1 MDVEEAKGTSVGTAG
16 QDLSVIQVLVDQL
29 VTLSSYNIIN
39 IRDSATEAAVAIG
52 KTVARDLLGRRE
64 MILQQRRLME
74 AEASKG
80 SRAKPTTRYSH
91 LMTTIKRMEQ
101 CLKSLDVITK
111 TVFDGCLVVRLK
123 DTHER
128 MRAACLSHLGHWV
141 QIDPEKYMRDEYLK
155 YLGWSL
161 NDDNNEVRRAV
172 IGALHR
178 ILDCTE
184 HTAKLHTFAARFAD
198 PLATLAALD
207 KDAVMNHQ
215 VVLLLQ
221 KLDKEGLLD
230 TVSEEVLDLVD
241 RIVFDLDIAEETR
254 SEALVFFMN
263 HTEGFEVDEEAE
275 EKVAAVRASD
285 AKKSTKRGKSRT
297 KATDKDAQLQFQRA
311 ANQLETLCEFVELH
325 ESEQYRS
332 KTKMLVEACLLVED
346 SRRLLTVN
354 WSVII
359 SLLLKESDGL
369 DQLDATSSLGE
380 YIALFLRELCR
391 HPPHGDEWRNRCD
404 A

>member
-1 MDVEEAKGTSVGTAG
+1 
-16 QDLSVIQVLVDQL
+16 
-29 VTLSSYNIIN
+29 
-39 IRDSATEAAVAIG
+39 
-52 KTVARDLLGRRE
+52 
-64 MILQQRRLME
+64 
-74 AEASKG
+74 
-80 SRAKPTTRYSH
+80 
-91 LMTTIKRMEQ
+91 
-101 CLKSLDVITK
+101 
-111 TVFDGCLVVRLK
+111 
-123 DTHER
+123 
-128 MRAACLSHLGHWV
+128 
-141 QIDPEKYMRDEYLK
+141 MRDEYLK

-285 AKKSTKRGKSRT
+285 AKKSTKRGKSLARKPLT
-297 KATDKDAQLQFQRA
+297 DAQLHFQRA
-311 ANQLETLCEFVELH
+311 VNQLETLCEFVELH

-369 DQLDATSSLGE
+369 VSSTLRPALVSILLSFFVSSADILRMEMNGEIGVTRSEEEMSQQWASLGE
-380 YIALFLRELCR
+380 VLKTDLHPLLVRFRDDPDNTAMLVHLFENVDSTAAGSSLKNLTQQAVDIFETCQQDDMMRKIVAVLQ
-391 HPPHGDEWRNRCD
+391 